1 MNKVLVAFV
10 ILIISAD
17 LYAIVAGNSLNITSS
32 KVKTVEVDKNINK
45 PFNSRQLEDDITMV
59 KTNYK

>member
-1 MNKVLVAFV
+1 MNKVLVVFV